1 VTFDPQSDPETN
13 GVGSLSVD
21 SRLSRTLEIA
31 RRLLP
36 WIALATIP
44 FCLLSLATALADL
57 SAYPGVDLRAK
68 VVGARALAAGL
79 DPYDMNGLAAHGDH
93 FKAGTEVTLTPA
105 FLALYI
111 PLSSLPFRTQ
121 RTIYFWMDWIFAG
134 GSFYLLKRSFCKSR
148 ASAYLGWII
157 FAVFIVCS
165 YSFRFHLERGQSYMF
180 LLLLTCYLAS
190 AVKNHW
196 TGWISCLPVALLLLV
211 RPTYALILVA
221 ALACHGMSKWV
232 IRVLVLTI
240 AMFSLTLHYDGT
252 ARWLGYPRQVHARQA
267 ALMEK
272 NKTRCCDPHAAP
284 DIPVPNV
291 IEQIDFGKMLPPHAI
306 NGTFLGLVSL
316 GFVHAGQHF
325 SFACGLFSTK
335 WITRANSA
343 LMAFILAGGLAIVWE
358 ARRRIVSRNVLI
370 AFMVLFPLIFELCA
384 PERFFYTAVVEVL
397 PLFLLLLDRSVFQLA
412 LKSKA
417 GAYRWLALIA
427 LGILPPAIMQIVP
440 FMRVLTSSMSVLI
453 LLALPIGLAAFC
465 VWAVF
470 SSPRRTHDAMQPDP
484 SPVV

>member
-1 VTFDPQSDPETN
+1 
-13 GVGSLSVD
+13 
-21 SRLSRTLEIA
+21 
-31 RRLLP
+31 
-36 WIALATIP
+36 
-44 FCLLSLATALADL
+44 LATALADL
-57 SAYPGVDLRAK
+57 GAYPGVDLRAK

-79 DPYDMNGLAAHGDH
+79 DPYAMDGLAVHGEY
-93 FKAGTEVTLTPA
+93 FKAGTAVTATPA
-105 FLALYI
+105 LLALYL
-111 PLSSLPFRTQ
+111 PLSSLPFQTQ
-121 RTIYFWMDWIFAG
+121 RTIYFWMDWMFAA
-134 GSFYLLKRSFCKSR
+134 GSFYLLKRSFCKGR
-148 ASAYLGWII
+148 ASAYLGWIV

-165 YSFRFHLERGQSYMF
+165 YSFRFHLERGQFYML

-196 TGWISCLPVALLLLV
+196 TGWISCMPVALLLLV

-221 ALACHGMSKWV
+221 ALACPAMSKWV
-232 IRVLVLTI
+232 IRVLVVTVV
-240 AMFSLTLHYDGT
+240 MFSMTLHYDGI
-252 ARWLGYPRQVHARQA
+252 ARWIEFPRQVHARQA

-272 NKTRCCDPHAAP
+272 NKTRCCDPHAPP

-325 SFACGLFSTK
+325 SFACGLFSLK
-335 WITRANSA
+335 WITRANNA
-343 LMAFILAGGLAIVWE
+343 LMALILAGGLVVAWT
-358 ARRRIVSRNVLI
+358 ARRRMVSQNVLI
-370 AFMVLFPLIFELCA
+370 ALMVLLPLVFELCA

-397 PLFLLLLDRSVFQLA
+397 PLLLILLDRGVLQLA

-427 LGILPPAIMQIVP
+427 LGILPPAIMQILP

-453 LLALPIGLAAFC
+453 LLVLPICLAAFC
-465 VWAVF
+465 AWAVF
-470 SSPRRTHDAMQPDP
+470 TSPHGTGDALQPDS